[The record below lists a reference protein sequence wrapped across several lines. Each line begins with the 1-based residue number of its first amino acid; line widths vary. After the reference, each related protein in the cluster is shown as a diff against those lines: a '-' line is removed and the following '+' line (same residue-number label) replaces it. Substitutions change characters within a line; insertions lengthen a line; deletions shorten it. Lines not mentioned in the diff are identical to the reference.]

1 MTGGVVTT
9 HFVMQ
14 KIFTVQKENNLHT
27 KHGIDDF

>member
-1 MTGGVVTT
+1 MTRMEVTT

-14 KIFTVQKENNLHT
+14 KFFTVQKENNLHT